1 MNVLPK
7 ITDFICISNFKF
19 SREEFKHILG
29 SAKHCKD
36 ITFEWCNITTD
47 EECDFENLLQGSTF
61 ETLDFS
67 WTGDSD
73 NSDWSNNNVR
83 FVNIIK
89 GLGKVPDVVANLK
102 ALNLLFCGI
111 SKKFAERTL
120 KKNNFDLKNT
130 KVEGYFK

>member
-1 MNVLPK
+1 MKVLSK
-7 ITDFICISNFKF
+7 ITDYIIIGKFKL
-19 SREEFKHILG
+19 SREEFEHILG
-29 SAKHCKD
+29 SAKHCKQ
-36 ITFEWCNITTD
+36 ITFNSCDITTD

-102 ALNLLFCGI
+102 RLDLDGCDI
-111 SKKFAERTL
+111 SQEFAERTL
-120 KKNNFDLKNT
+120 EDNNFDLEKT
-130 KVEGYFK
+130 KIKIH

>member
-1 MNVLPK
+1 MKVLPK
-7 ITDFICISNFKF
+7 ITEFILISELIL
-19 SREEFKHILG
+19 SREEFEYILG

-102 ALNLLFCGI
+102 RLDLDGCDI
-111 SKKFAERTL
+111 SQEFAERTL
-120 KKNNFDLKNT
+120 EDNNFDLEKT
-130 KVEGYFK
+130 KIKIH